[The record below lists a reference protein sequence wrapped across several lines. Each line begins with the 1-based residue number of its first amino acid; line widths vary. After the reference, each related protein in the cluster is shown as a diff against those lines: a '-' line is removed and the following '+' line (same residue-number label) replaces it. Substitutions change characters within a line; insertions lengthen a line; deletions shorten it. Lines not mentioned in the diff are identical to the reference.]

1 MPTFKTNETF
11 NGTDGT
17 LWVNNTPCM
26 SIQQFVL
33 KQTNIYE
40 EIKKANKLSKSRRL
54 VGVEHKGTIQKY
66 KVDNSFISLMKEYK
80 DGGEPEIKLI
90 GKISNKA
97 TGITER
103 VEVTGVTL
111 DELNILDFE
120 QQKVVTEEI
129 PYEAE
134 DWNPIDL

>member
-1 MPTFKTNETF
+1 MPFNTNETF
-11 NGTDGT
+11 NGTNGT
-17 LWVNNTPCM
+17 LWINNTPCA
-26 SIQQFVL
+26 SIQQFVF

-40 EIKKANKLSKSRRL
+40 DIKKANILSKSRRL

-66 KVDNSFISLMKEYK
+66 KLDNSFISLMKEYK
-80 DGGEPEIKLI
+80 DGDEPEIKLV
-90 GKISNKA
+90 GKITNRT

-103 VEVTGVTL
+103 VEITGVTL
-111 DELNILDFE
+111 DELDILSFE

-129 PYEAE
+129 PFEAE